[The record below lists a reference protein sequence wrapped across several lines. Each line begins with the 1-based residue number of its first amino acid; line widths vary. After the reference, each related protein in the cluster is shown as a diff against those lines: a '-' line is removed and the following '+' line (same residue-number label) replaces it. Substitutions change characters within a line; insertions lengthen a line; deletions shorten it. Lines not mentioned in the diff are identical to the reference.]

1 MTKITMLNF
10 FHIGYNDDYD
20 QCQTTSRLISMMDI
34 WFQTGLNTKTSSARH
49 RFSPWSFPVSSIC
62 STFQNLVSYFSKTF
76 WIFKPRKMSL
86 QSRGL
91 GWEVSRS
98 FPCFCSFLNV
108 TPEHFQTA
116 GGGRYICKTNP
127 FFFCFNLSNLTN
139 LF

>member
-1 MTKITMLNF
+1 MMIMTNVKLLRDWSQWWSSGF
-10 FHIGYNDDYD
+10 
-20 QCQTTSRLISMMDI
+20 RLVSIMII
-34 WFQTGLNTKTSSARH
+34 WFQTGLNAKTSSARH

-76 WIFKPRKMSL
+76 WIFKPGKMSL

-108 TPEHFQTA
+108 TLNISRRQVVA
-116 GGGRYICKTNP
+116 DICKTNP